1 MDKKVTSTFHC
12 VASGQVLKA
21 CGAGDNR
28 SSLPKPGKRQ
38 APAHRVAGVAW
49 PCGSTCWQHARYEG
63 RANPTDNLDAVRYLI
78 DD

>member
-28 SSLPKPGKRQ
+28 SSLPTPGKRQ
-38 APAHRVAGVAW
+38 APDNRVACVTR
-49 PCGSTCWQHARYEG
+49 PCGLTRRQHAGEEG
-63 RANPTDNLDAVRYLI
+63 RANPTDTLDAVRYLI